1 MLFLEVVYLLQIVP
15 TEVAPMVIWC
25 TIGVDGQTGFLF
37 VQQHFEKD
45 VLVLGAAAI
54 EHELEIG
61 GHREDVGTPPALA
74 LHLFE
79 VVGAQVVAIDAQQAY
94 QRQDDRVVPKA

>member
-61 GHREDVGTPPALA
+61 GHREDVGTPPSFAFNLVE
-74 LHLFE
+74 F
-79 VVGAQVVAIDAQQAY
+79 VGTQVVAVDA
-94 QRQDDRVVPKA
+94 